1 MPVDHYPEFFTT
13 RNDQTICHSS
23 AKTMSASEKRGVMNL
38 DLNSTAELHRS
49 RIMSLSEL
57 VFDELLSPMKNTSSG
72 SCHTVVTSATLTPTP
87 TQIFFP
93 TSVTAEQEAYAS
105 GFARA
110 LEEIYRS
117 ERQLA
122 SQPKMVTLMDNS
134 STAASSQLAT
144 LNNVSRFSSFPSP
157 PSYSLATTGICS
169 NVMWPGSKGV
179 ESVRNTPSAQSEMSY
194 FSCLPTAN
202 CFNSVGVSHP
212 INVPSSCVFDQFPV
226 QKVDDCGQDINWH
239 TPETLCAVSST
250 SKAADNC
257 AFLSVAADSTVS
269 SSLTRVDLDEQEQ
282 WRLERKRAKNRVA
295 AARCQ
300 TRKLERINRLQ
311 EKVQE
316 LRNNNARLER
326 TAVELRNHVSNLRKQ
341 ILMHTER
348 GCRMM
353 IPAMT

>member
-1 MPVDHYPEFFTT
+1 MT
-13 RNDQTICHSS
+13 S
-23 AKTMSASEKRGVMNL
+23 SEKRSAMNL
-38 DLNSTAELHRS
+38 DLNSAEQQRS
-49 RIMSLSEL
+49 RTMSLSDL
-57 VFDELLSPMKNTSSG
+57 IFDELLSPMKTPG
-72 SCHTVVTSATLTPTP
+72 SCRGAASAAMTPTP

-122 SQPKMVTLMDNS
+122 SQTKMVTADN
-134 STAASSQLAT
+134 TLTTSSQLVT
-144 LNNVSRFSSFPSP
+144 LNNVSRFSSLPSP
-157 PSYSLATTGICS
+157 PSYSLATSGICS
-169 NVMWPGSKGV
+169 SVIWPGSKAV
-179 ESVRNTPSAQSEMSY
+179 DMVRNTPSSHTQPATSYLSY
-194 FSCLPTAN
+194 FPTET
-202 CFNSVGVSHP
+202 CFNSSVVTHP
-212 INVPSSCVFDQFPV
+212 HSSNILNQFPL
-226 QKVDDCGQDINWH
+226 QTLSSKVDNRDQHLDWH
-239 TPETLCAVSST
+239 MPESFSDTSSIST
-250 SKAADNC
+250 VADNC
-257 AFLSVAADSTVS
+257 SSSLSVAADSTVS
-269 SSLTRVDLDEQEQ
+269 SSLTEVNFDEQDH

-316 LRNNNARLER
+316 LRDNNARLNR
-326 TAVELRNHVSNLRKQ
+326 TVVELRNHVSALRKQ

-353 IPAMT
+353 IPALS